1 MVAVFIVS
9 REDESFNSLDSNK
22 ILLIIKSAF
31 LLNNRNSRLHLFI
44 DRCMVKTKKG
54 NKIQDI
60 AKTAAHITK
69 ITFTVPNS
77 EIILMRSSSDLFC
90 TAVLLSPRLD
100 CLEIPPV
107 SFYLILHRKGTNFNL
122 SNIARAIYKKS
133 SFHLLTF
140 KFVPLTISLL
150 LSVDLHP
157 GRSLLAQ
164 APIFVLRIGALL
176 CLLPVSKHKRRLCN
190 LFIHRLPCAS
200 IARQT
205 LLQTHGATHDT
216 PWARVI
222 EAALGGSGEGR
233 SFPRLQYGPV
243 RTKLLPAAM

>member
-1 MVAVFIVS
+1 MH
-9 REDESFNSLDSNK
+9 L
-22 ILLIIKSAF
+22 

-77 EIILMRSSSDLFC
+77 EIILTRSSSDLFC

-107 SFYLILHRKGTNFNL
+107 SFYLILHWKGTNFNL

-164 APIFVLRIGALL
+164 APVAGERTGALL
-176 CLLPVSKHKRRLCN
+176 CLLAVNPTNSFGGISISCPTGCHRCRQWSCTCISSLWAGWYWSPTSSGSQKR
-190 LFIHRLPCAS
+190 LFTKDISRQFERNFLVKRSLIFLPLW
-200 IARQT
+200 QE
-205 LLQTHGATHDT
+205 L
-216 PWARVI
+216 
-222 EAALGGSGEGR
+222 
-233 SFPRLQYGPV
+233 
-243 RTKLLPAAM
+243 